1 MTPTLRK
8 YHRHI
13 WFFMA
18 GFLPVLLVAAVVVLP
33 EKSISTKPVERLPD
47 ALPEI
52 LKTADSDLFTAKL
65 RGDTSTGERQLE
77 IALKRPL
84 TSSSTLVYLTAQ
96 ENADP
101 KEGAL
106 LGSLSS
112 QQTYRFKAGQGLS
125 EQEYVLLFDPIKHA
139 VVESLKL

>member
-13 WFFMA
+13 WFFLA
-18 GFLPVLLVAAVVVLP
+18 GFLPVLLVAAIVVLP
-33 EKSISTKPVERLPD
+33 EKSISTKPVERKPD

-52 LKTADSDLFTAKL
+52 LKTADSELFTATL
-65 RGDTSTGERQLE
+65 RGDANTSERQLE

-84 TSSSTLVYLTAQ
+84 TSASALVYLTAQ

-101 KEGAL
+101 KEGTL
-106 LGSLSS
+106 VGSLSS
-112 QQTYRFKAGQGLS
+112 QQTYRFKAGEGLS
-125 EQEYVLLFDPIKHA
+125 GQEYVLLFDPIKHA
-139 VVESLKL
+139 IIESLKL